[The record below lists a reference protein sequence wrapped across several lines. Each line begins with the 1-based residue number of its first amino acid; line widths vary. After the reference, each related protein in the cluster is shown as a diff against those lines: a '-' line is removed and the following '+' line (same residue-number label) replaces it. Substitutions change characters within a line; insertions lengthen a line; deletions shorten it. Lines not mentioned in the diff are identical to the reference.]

1 MSYATKSPMIF
12 EVTPINLPHPHFIR
26 IYDLS
31 CLANRFSI
39 CSNDKCAL
47 QCGQY
52 AFDSTSVKVPLCM
65 GIIFMVFSHL
75 KIDDAYKYQL
85 RAQAIP
91 TGCLDDMIHA
101 DNGDA

>member
-1 MSYATKSPMIF
+1 
-12 EVTPINLPHPHFIR
+12 
-26 IYDLS
+26 
-31 CLANRFSI
+31 
-39 CSNDKCAL
+39 
-47 QCGQY
+47 
-52 AFDSTSVKVPLCM
+52 M